1 MLAEWGEM
9 GEKFTKYRKRHGW
22 VLRLAFLVTISV
34 FLSVSAFF
42 YFEQSSQT
50 QRVNQLRLVS
60 DGFSNVDRSMSALA
74 DKARGVAELYDRYQY
89 SQTVGVPSGL
99 SLRQRKAF
107 LARLP
112 EDPDIIGAKR
122 ALLYHLEQTGQAFAQ
137 LVEAWDSTSDEIRH
151 LLIENM
157 RFMPLEDPLK
167 YHTALLDI
175 SKIED
180 ARTKKDIF
188 WVSRQILENFESLV
202 NPSNQEVVARASKI
216 LNDQAK
222 LQSQLL
228 EKFLLF
234 GIGSVIFLG
243 MFLFAPLD
251 VFMHRLMNKLED
263 EHERAETA
271 MRSAEAADQ
280 AKSEFLANMSHEI
293 RTPMN
298 GVMGMAELL
307 SRTELSDKQRTFVDI
322 ITKSG
327 NALLTVI
334 NDILDFS
341 KIVASQMELDP
352 APFNLAD
359 TVEDVVM
366 LVSNRAAEKDL
377 ELSVRVNP
385 VLPER
390 VVGDVGRIR
399 QVLTN
404 LAGNAVKFT
413 ENGRV
418 VVDVDGSV
426 VPGPDGKQLARL
438 RFSVEDTGIGIRAD
452 QLDKVFEKFSQ
463 VDTSATRKHEG
474 TGLGL
479 AIASSLVGL
488 MGGEIKVR
496 SEYGEG
502 STFWFEIDLPVGKA
516 EQHLDLAA
524 VSGGRVL
531 VVDDNEVNRSIL
543 KEQMSAWGF
552 ESVAVNSGRETIA
565 FLVEARK
572 RSVNIDCVILD
583 YHMPE
588 MTGVQTVD
596 AIRSNDIIRDVPI
609 IMLTS
614 ATVLV
619 EGRSVASLDI
629 QGNLTKPARS
639 SQLHKTLLRAVAEY
653 RGSGDSELLE
663 ESPGMNYLRQIAEGQ
678 KQRHRHV
685 EESPAATAVSKE
697 PLESIDILV
706 CEDNEVNQ
714 VFFSQVLADLPYSFE
729 IVSNGMAGIEVF
741 EARRPKL
748 VLMDVSMPDMNG
760 YDATAAIREIERNLG
775 IRSTIIAITAHAIRG
790 DEEKCLAAGMDDYL
804 AKPVSPG
811 RLAERIHS
819 VLGEHEVEERAAG

>member
-50 QRVNQLRLVS
+50 QKVNQLRLVS

-74 DKARGVAELYDRYQY
+74 DKARGLAELYDGYQF
-89 SQTVGVPSGL
+89 SRTVGVPAGL

-137 LVEAWDSTSDEIRH
+137 LVEAWDSASDEIRH
-151 LLIENM
+151 QLIENM
-157 RFMPLEDPLK
+157 RFMPLDDPLR
-167 YHTALLDI
+167 YHTALLDT
-175 SKIED
+175 SKVAD

-188 WVSRQILENFESLV
+188 WVSRQVLENFESLV
-202 NPSNQEVVARASKI
+202 QPSNQEVVARASKV
-216 LNDQAK
+216 LSHQAK

-228 EKFLLF
+228 ERFLLF
-234 GIGSVIFLG
+234 GVGSVIFLG

-251 VFMHRLMNKLED
+251 VFMHRLMNNLED
-263 EHERAETA
+263 EHERAEIA
-271 MRSAEAADQ
+271 MRAAETADQ

-307 SRTELSDKQRTFVDI
+307 ARTELSDKQRTFVDI

-385 VLPER
+385 ALPER
-390 VVGDVGRIR
+390 VVGDVGRLR

-404 LAGNAVKFT
+404 LVGNAVKFT
-413 ENGRV
+413 ESGHV

-426 VPGPDGKQLARL
+426 LPGPDGTRRARL

-463 VDTSATRKHEG
+463 VDTSATRRHEG

-488 MGGEIKVR
+488 MGGEIKVS

-502 STFWFEIDLPVGKA
+502 STFWFEIELPVGKA

-531 VVDDNEVNRSIL
+531 IVDDNEVNRSIL
-543 KEQMSAWGF
+543 SEQMAAWGF
-552 ESVAVNSGRETIA
+552 ASAAVNSGREAIA
-565 FLVEARK
+565 FMLEARN

-588 MTGVQTVD
+588 MTGVETVD
-596 AIRSNDIIRDVPI
+596 AIRANELIRGVPI

-619 EGRSVASLDI
+619 DGRSAASLDI

-639 SQLHKTLLRAVAEY
+639 SQLHKTLLRAVGEY

-663 ESPGMNYLRQIAEGQ
+663 ESPGMSYLRQIAAGRKAEP
-678 KQRHRHV
+678 KAV
-685 EESPAATAVSKE
+685 EETPEAPAVPVATLDA
-697 PLESIDILV
+697 IDILV

-714 VFFSQVLADLPYSFE
+714 VFFRQVLGDLPYSFE

-741 EARRPKL
+741 EARKPKL
-748 VLMDVSMPDMNG
+748 VLMDVSMPEVNG
-760 YDATAAIREIERNLG
+760 YDATATIRELEQKLG

-790 DEEKCLAAGMDDYL
+790 DEEKCLSAGMDGYL
-804 AKPVSPG
+804 AKPVSPE
-811 RLAERIHS
+811 RLAERIRS
-819 VLGEHEVEERAAG
+819 VLGGQDIDQRAAG